1 MVESSV
7 TGVSDMSEVLRLK
20 GIVRNGVVVPMEEV
34 ALPEGAIVEIVVAEE
49 TEWSLLSHQAFAEDW
64 ESEEDSTYDNWKEH
78 YGVSTG

>member
-7 TGVSDMSEVLRLK
+7 TGVSEMAEVLRLK

-49 TEWSLLSHQAFAEDW
+49 TEWSLLSHQAFAEGW
-64 ESEEDSTYDNWKEH
+64 EGEEDSIYDNWREH
-78 YGVSTG
+78 YGVSAG

>member
-7 TGVSDMSEVLRLK
+7 AGVSEMAEVLRLK

-64 ESEEDSTYDNWKEH
+64 ESEEDSVYDNWRER
-78 YGVSTG
+78 YGVSER

>member
-1 MVESSV
+1 
-7 TGVSDMSEVLRLK
+7 
-20 GIVRNGVVVPMEEV
+20 MEEV

>member
-34 ALPEGAIVEIVVAEE
+34 ALPEGAVVEIVVAEE

-64 ESEEDSTYDNWKEH
+64 EGEEDSIYDNWREH
-78 YGVSTG
+78 YGVSAG

>member
-7 TGVSDMSEVLRLK
+7 TGVSEMAEVLRLK

-49 TEWSLLSHQAFAEDW
+49 TEWSLLSHQAFA
-64 ESEEDSTYDNWKEH
+64 
-78 YGVSTG
+78 